1 MTSNVGS
8 QWLHEQGGA
17 NNPETEKQVM
27 DALRATFRPE
37 FLNRID
43 EIIIFNSLGPEEIK
57 KIVGIQVDILAKRLA
72 ANKIILELTE
82 EAKAFLAKTGF
93 DPVYGARPLKRTI
106 QHFIQDP
113 LAVKILE
120 GSIKDG
126 DHLKVGVKDDQ
137 MVFELL
143 N

>member
-1 MTSNVGS
+1 
-8 QWLHEQGGA
+8 
-17 NNPETEKQVM
+17 
-27 DALRATFRPE
+27 
-37 FLNRID
+37 
-43 EIIIFNSLGPEEIK
+43 
-57 KIVGIQVDILAKRLA
+57 
-72 ANKIILELTE
+72 LTE
-82 EAKAFLAKTGF
+82 EAQAFLAKTGF

-126 DHLKVGVKDDQ
+126 DHLKVDVKDGQ